1 MPSRARRAA
10 GRPAN
15 AADPALA
22 ALLESSRAGAEQVGE
37 GGFRLDWS
45 RALDKV
51 KRFQL
56 SDPHR
61 YVLELVQAAVAAGA
75 TAIGVETDADDV
87 ILRFDGRPFA
97 RMELERL
104 FDHLFGQSRER
115 THLRQLALGVNAS
128 LALKPK
134 FVVVDSGDGREG
146 ARLRL
151 TSHTDLSLTPL
162 PAEERLDGTRIH
174 VRDRVSW
181 RTLVDAV
188 RKSPAEA
195 QLLAEGCRFAPLPV
209 RLNGKLLRQPFEP
222 DALARHAFEQAG
234 IRGEVVLPAAPL
246 PRSRVTLCMNG
257 VVVCT
262 LELEEKAGTIAAC
275 LDNPALT
282 RNASHSDVVKDAE
295 LTRTMRFLGREI
307 QRLLLA
313 WLKERFAHGGWS
325 GEPGEVDRYYLRL
338 AAYALLRA
346 NRKTAIPPELERLLD
361 APGVVDLPLYPART
375 STLRPFWTAFQET
388 GTCRTS
394 YRRVE
399 LEALPPDRLAAF
411 GPRPMLEAIFGGKL
425 SDASEELSTLEAAS
439 ANRRRLE
446 AQRQAPVLPPRATL
460 LKVPLARTDPP
471 LAGELGLRAETGGSE
486 AVEVMVLRDGV
497 PLERRPLTLGAL
509 SALAVVDSPAFEPN
523 LAWDGLRQECSA
535 WEAVPAMLLGA
546 MPALLR
552 ALHDAFPLP
561 PPPAALTRMPP
572 WRPAGGEGS
581 FHPGWARD
589 PQSAVARQHLDD
601 LLELGPRLASEVA
614 PWLWSWPIWSTI
626 EGTPVSLERIAEGK
640 ERVPYV
646 VTEPWGPS
654 GLDGIVLNLTEKQ
667 LKVLHHYL
675 GPRLRSVARELASKR
690 RILEVRAEVERKRA
704 ENRARAEQRRQEP
717 RLDRERFLAV
727 VDLPSGIGVG
737 QVGIPVATRESFV
750 RFLCEG
756 LPVCEQEL
764 QVKAFPLQA
773 VLEAK
778 GVSPNDTFDGVIPAD
793 RVKSVLGSVRAQSAA
808 LAATIAKRVA
818 AEPALRPLLWSF
830 LGALG
835 PSPRKDP
842 LKRLPAEVAAAP
854 LCPTIAHGLLSLR
867 DLLESVERFGFL
879 RRTTTPAQ
887 RQLGEAPYLLC
898 DVDQAKTLKRAIDTS
913 VLDATRDLEA
923 ELSVIARMEQP
934 REPARLREST
944 VLTTRIVGPL
954 IEGELGIPVE
964 WSGPP
969 RGGADLSRIRLL
981 SDGIPLETRA
991 ICLSGLP
998 LAGVMSS
1005 PRFKPN
1011 PRWDA
1016 VIGDVAWADGLRAL
1030 QAATERLVQLGCTR
1044 LEAGELA
1051 GIACSLTCLAL
1062 QTMAGRRFRGQPA
1075 LELEGAPE
1083 LDWALA
1089 RARIWLTPEETRIS
1103 LEAVASG
1110 WASSGT
1116 VLLVEHQLGHVASDH
1131 VILSARDPST
1141 RAALAAIF
1149 GETALEDGRAQLTRD
1164 EAAFQRQRQ
1173 APPVEASRL
1182 AAVAFAKV
1190 EEPGRDPLEARG
1202 QVGAPSGYARAQP
1215 GIAVT
1220 IGLRGRRLCEHRFAH
1235 PLRGVGVLDCGAL
1248 RINRDW
1254 DGISDP
1260 GELAALAAL
1269 CDETIWRVV
1278 ERVATRAERL
1288 GRDALDDEDRRLF
1301 LCDALGTLAMASD
1314 RPELKARLLAA
1325 PLFRSVEGRALEAR
1339 ALLAVAEAGEKVHVV
1354 SEALDEGVPRD
1365 GRLIVRAGTLERLA
1379 LERLLGPALEDH
1391 EQAWREEL
1399 EGQRRRRLSERAAPR
1414 LELDPVALCYFTVG
1428 SASGVAGLIAASRPP
1443 YGDAEDRPSVLR
1455 LHVDR
1460 RLVEVR
1466 APTCHPA
1473 IEVWVNDD
1481 RLEPA
1486 PSFREVREDANLERV
1501 IEVARCQIPELVARA
1516 AERRCVSWRDEPG
1529 DATRLR
1535 LCRYVAERRA
1545 ELLESAAASPL
1556 GPEARLLEAPLW
1568 LALSGELVS
1577 TRRLL
1582 AAAAEGRAGWV
1593 TAGGAE
1599 EGITL
1604 EDHLVLAVR
1613 EPERIALA
1621 TIGAIPDLGTRLA
1634 RESARRRFLRREPA
1648 SSVCLDAAGEDRE
1661 PLARRRLS
1669 DLSTRGELAIL
1680 PFPGGQPQLSLHL
1693 FLERRLVQTLKVDW
1707 IAEAVAAVES
1717 ATLTFD
1723 DGLESVVAD
1732 EAQASFMTSILAE
1745 LSRLLDELAGR
1756 AAATPRESR
1765 EDVARTL
1772 VEAAAAL
1779 ARCGELMVENGLGRH
1794 LLDAAIL
1801 ERVPAGLASL
1811 GELCAL
1817 GAAAR
1822 YLRPEAEAP
1831 AQPGEGLL
1839 VRASERLAT
1848 SLRQL
1853 CPLRDA
1859 SEEVAAALARER
1871 RIAAAERAATIRWTE
1886 TVARAQVSR
1895 GDLSADL
1902 ALAIPA
1908 DRARLWLRHDR
1919 RPVAPLEGERFPGL
1933 TGFLDGPFQMDDA
1946 LERVAPT
1953 REQLE
1958 DLGALYRERLEAV
1971 TELALAASPERGGAY
1986 LDLCAYVAAYLSGSL
2001 EQRASR
2007 RRSRSRWARTINRDA
2022 GALPDP
2028 VQRALTVKLLVDDSG
2043 RWHDLRWAASLG
2055 EDATF
2060 VWCSGPPA
2068 GGGREGVILL
2078 VDTGPGVRLLLE
2090 RVVGGKAVLGHDL
2103 WRQRGGR
2110 EPRRGEP
2117 ARTKPARPSA
2127 GNPALMRALQS
2138 LLRGVAGPLLT
2149 QAEVGGIQVRKL
2161 AAQVLVQRQAARIV
2175 VNQEHPL
2182 WTRARS
2188 RLREGGESPAEL
2200 LHLATAFCAALH
2212 ELPEMDLRRANAID
2226 LLVGLAE
2233 ARLAEL
2239 GVALA
2244 AAGNASAAE

>member
-1 MPSRARRAA
+1 MPSRAQRA
-10 GRPAN
+10 RPASV
-15 AADPALA
+15 ADPALE
-22 ALLESSRAGAEQVGE
+22 ALLESSRSGAERVGE

-97 RMELERL
+97 RAELERL
-104 FDHLFGQSRER
+104 FDHLFGQTPER

-128 LALKPK
+128 LALGPK
-134 FVVVDSGDGREG
+134 FVVVDSGDRREG

-151 TSHTDLSLTPL
+151 TSHTDLSLKPL
-162 PAEERLDGTRIH
+162 PAEERLDGTRVH

-181 RTLVDAV
+181 HTLLDAV
-188 RKSPAEA
+188 RKNPAEA
-195 QLLAEGCRFAPLPV
+195 RLLAEGCRFAPIPV
-209 RLNGKLLRQPFEP
+209 RLNGRLLRQPFEP

-234 IRGEVVLPAAPL
+234 IRGEVVLPPAPL
-246 PRSRVTLCMNG
+246 ARSRVTLCMNG
-257 VVVCT
+257 VIVCT

-295 LTRTMRFLGREI
+295 LTRTMRVLGREI

-313 WLKERFAHGGWS
+313 WLKERFANGAWP
-325 GEPGEVDRYYLRL
+325 GEPGETDRYYLRL

-346 NRKTAIPPELERLLD
+346 KRKTAAPPELERLLD
-361 APGVVDLPLYPART
+361 TPGLVDLPLFPVRT
-375 STLRPFWTAFQET
+375 CTLRPFWTAFQET
-388 GTCRTS
+388 GTCRIS
-394 YRRVE
+394 YRRAE
-399 LEALPPDRLAAF
+399 LDALPPDRLAAH

-425 SDASEELSTLEAAS
+425 TDVSEELSTLEAAS

-460 LKVPLARTDPP
+460 VKVPLARSEPP
-471 LAGELGLRAETGGSE
+471 LTGELGLREEVAGSE
-486 AVEVMVLRDGV
+486 GVEVIVLRDGV
-497 PLERRPLTLGAL
+497 PLERKRLGLGAL
-509 SALAVVDSPAFEPN
+509 SALAVVDSPAFEPT
-523 LAWDGLRQECSA
+523 LAWDGLHPECPG
-535 WEAVPAMLLGA
+535 WEAVPATLRGA
-546 MPALLR
+546 LPALLR

-561 PPPAALTRMPP
+561 PPPVALTRNPP
-572 WRPAGGEGS
+572 WSPAGGEVS
-581 FHPGWARD
+581 FHPAWARD

-614 PWLWSWPIWSTI
+614 PWLWSWPIWSTV
-626 EGTPVSLERIAEGK
+626 EGSPITLDRIAEGK
-640 ERVPYV
+640 DRVPYV
-646 VTEPWGPS
+646 VAEPWGPS

-667 LKVLHHYL
+667 LKVLHLYL

-690 RILEVRAEVERKRA
+690 RILEIRAQVERTRA
-704 ENRARAEQRRQEP
+704 ENRARAEQRRQEA

-727 VDLPSGIGVG
+727 VDLPAAIGVG
-737 QVGIPVATRESFV
+737 QVGIPVGSRESLV

-756 LPVCEQEL
+756 LPLCEQEL

-778 GVSPNDTFDGVIPAD
+778 GVSPNETFDGVIPVD

-808 LAATIAKRVA
+808 LAARIAERVS
-818 AEPALRPLLWSF
+818 AEPALRPILWSF

-842 LKRLPAEVAAAP
+842 LKRLPAEVAGAP

-867 DLLESVERFGFL
+867 ELLESAERFGFL
-879 RRTTTPAQ
+879 RRTTTPAP
-887 RQLGEAPYLLC
+887 RQLSEAPYLLC
-898 DVDQAKTLKRAIDTS
+898 DSDQAKILKRVIGTS
-913 VLDATRDLEA
+913 VLDATRDLEG
-923 ELSVIARMEQP
+923 ELRVIARMEQP
-934 REPARLREST
+934 REPAQLREST
-944 VLTTRIVGPL
+944 ALRTRIVGPL
-954 IEGELGIPVE
+954 IEGELGIPID

-969 RGGADLSRIRLL
+969 RGGVDLSRIRLL

-991 ICLSGLP
+991 ICLAGLP
-998 LAGVMSS
+998 LSGVMSS

-1016 VIGDVAWADGLRAL
+1016 VVADVAWADGLRAL
-1030 QAATERLVQLGCTR
+1030 EAATERLVQLGCTH
-1044 LEAGELA
+1044 LEAGKLG

-1062 QTMAGRRFRGQPA
+1062 QTMAGQRFRGQPT

-1089 RARIWLTPEETRIS
+1089 RAPIWLTPEETRIS
-1103 LEAVASG
+1103 LETIARG
-1110 WASSGT
+1110 WAASGT

-1131 VILSARDPST
+1131 IILSAPDPST

-1149 GETALEDGRAQLTRD
+1149 GEAALEDGRAQLTRD

-1173 APPVEASRL
+1173 APPVEAGRL
-1182 AAVAFAKV
+1182 SAVAVAKV
-1190 EEPGRDPLEARG
+1190 EEPESGPLEARG
-1202 QVGAPSGYARAQP
+1202 QVGVPRDYAAAQP

-1248 RINRDW
+1248 RVNRDW
-1254 DGISDP
+1254 DGIADA
-1260 GELAALAAL
+1260 GEVATLAAL
-1269 CDETIWRVV
+1269 CDEAIWRVV

-1288 GRDALDDEDRRLF
+1288 GRDAIDDEDRRLF
-1301 LCDALGTLAMASD
+1301 LCDALGVLATTSE
-1314 RPELKARLLAA
+1314 RGELRATLLAA
-1325 PLFRSVEGRALEAR
+1325 PLFRSVEGRALEGR
-1339 ALLAVAEAGEKVHVV
+1339 GLLAIAEAGERVLVV
-1354 SEALDEGVPRD
+1354 SEALDGGAPRD
-1365 GRLIVRAGTLERLA
+1365 GRLIVRAGTLERSA

-1399 EGQRRRRLSERAAPR
+1399 EGLRRRRLSDRVSPR

-1428 SASGVAGLIAASRPP
+1428 SASGVAGLIAASRAP

-1466 APTCHPA
+1466 APTFHPA
-1473 IEVWVNDD
+1473 LEVWVNDD

-1486 PSFREVREDANLERV
+1486 PSFLEVREDANLERV
-1501 IEVARCQIPELVARA
+1501 IEVARSQIPELVARA

-1535 LCRYVAERRA
+1535 LCRYVADRCGALFE
-1545 ELLESAAASPL
+1545 AAATSPL
-1556 GPEARLLEAPLW
+1556 GPEARLLDAPLW

-1577 TRRLL
+1577 TRGLL

-1593 TAGGAE
+1593 AAGGEE
-1599 EGITL
+1599 EGLAL
-1604 EDHLVLAVR
+1604 EEHLVLLVR
-1613 EPERIALA
+1613 DPERIALER
-1621 TIGAIPDLGTRLA
+1621 IGAIPDLSARLA
-1634 RESARRRFLRREPA
+1634 RESARRRFLQRDPV
-1648 SSVCLDAAGEDRE
+1648 SSVGVDAAREDRE

-1669 DLSTRGELAIL
+1669 DLSTRGEIAIL

-1693 FLERRLVQTLKVDW
+1693 FLERRPVQTLKIDW

-1717 ATLTFD
+1717 ATLAFD
-1723 DGLESVVAD
+1723 DRLESVVED
-1732 EAQASFMTSILAE
+1732 EAHASFMTSLFAE
-1745 LSRLLDELAGR
+1745 LRRLLEDLAGR
-1756 AAATPRESR
+1756 AATMPRESR
-1765 EDVARTL
+1765 EEVARTL
-1772 VEAAAAL
+1772 VEAAASL
-1779 ARCGELMVENGLGRH
+1779 AERDELMVESGLGRH

-1811 GELCAL
+1811 AELCAL
-1817 GAAAR
+1817 GTPVR
-1822 YLRPEAEAP
+1822 YLQPEAEAP

-1839 VRASERLAT
+1839 VRASDRLAA
-1848 SLRQL
+1848 SLRRI

-1859 SEEVAAALARER
+1859 SGEVAAAVTRER
-1871 RIAAAERAATIRWTE
+1871 RLAAAERAATIRWSE
-1886 TVARAQVSR
+1886 TIARAQLSR
-1895 GDLSADL
+1895 GEISGDL
-1902 ALAIPA
+1902 ALALPA
-1908 DRARLWLRHDR
+1908 DRAKLWLRWER
-1919 RPVAPLEGERFPGL
+1919 RPVAPLDGERFPGL
-1933 TGFLDGPFQMDDA
+1933 TGFLDGPFQADAA
-1946 LERVAPT
+1946 LERIAPT
-1953 REQLE
+1953 RGQLE

-1971 TELALAASPERGGAY
+1971 VELALAASPERGGVY

-2022 GALPDP
+2022 KELPDA
-2028 VQRALTVKLLVDDSG
+2028 VQRALAVKLLVDGSG
-2043 RWHDLRWAASLG
+2043 HWHDLRWAASLG
-2055 EDATF
+2055 ESATF
-2060 VWCSGPPA
+2060 VWCSEAPSGA
-2068 GGGREGVILL
+2068 GQEGVVLL
-2078 VDTGPGVRLLLE
+2078 ADTGAGVRILLE
-2090 RVVGGKAVLGHDL
+2090 RVVGGKAVLGHDV
-2103 WRQRGGR
+2103 WRRR
-2110 EPRRGEP
+2110 SADAKEPRRSERS
-2117 ARTKPARPSA
+2117 RTKPARPEA
-2127 GNPALMRALQS
+2127 GNPAVMRALQS
-2138 LLRGVAGPLLT
+2138 LLRSVAGPLLT
-2149 QAEVGGIQVRKL
+2149 QSEVGGIQVRKL
-2161 AAQVLVQRQAARIV
+2161 ATPILVQRQAAHIV

-2188 RLREGGESPAEL
+2188 RLREGGESPGEL
-2200 LHLATAFCAALH
+2200 HHLATAFCAALH
-2212 ELPEMDLRRANAID
+2212 ELPEMDLRRANGID

-2233 ARLAEL
+2233 ARLAAL
-2239 GVALA
+2239 GPPR
-2244 AAGNASAAE
+2244 